1 MLLTVIRFIEQ
12 QTMFKPLFPIQK
24 KTPRYRGIFISIGYL
39 SPVA

>member
-24 KTPRYRGIFISIGYL
+24 NPPRYRGIFVSIDYL
-39 SPVA
+39 